1 METDKFVTLF
11 SNTCQ
16 EQYNTNSFSK
26 FRNKFIM
33 PLKLEG
39 DWKVSLL
46 DISFPFNP
54 INVQEQKIGFQL
66 VNRGLTKSLE
76 ADDTSGI
83 AHDEDVF
90 FESTTSRRDSVS
102 SADTHPKIGNNYR
115 SGTLKGGFYS
125 SVGELAYEITNLF
138 NTLFAD
144 LKEGKDLQ
152 GELCMEY
159 DHSTNQAKVYI
170 NNLED
175 QATENSEEE
184 ANELDSQTIRI
195 ITVNSH
201 LLETILGF
209 DNVMK
214 VEGRLGSEYWL
225 EVSPEVHFSSS
236 PCNLKL
242 IHKIYICTDL
252 IEHQIVGDKSLR
264 LLASCVL
271 PSKGNFHM
279 ISPSPRYHSIISGY
293 DSVRNVDSV
302 EIELFSN
309 IQNMSYFPSPL
320 NPSDNDFVE
329 CTLHFKRSSLIHSFP
344 I

>member
-26 FRNKFIM
+26 FRNKFIT

-54 INVQEQKIGFQL
+54 INVQEQKIGFQIGGSA
-66 VNRGLTKSLE
+66 VTKSLE
-76 ADDTSGI
+76 ADETSGI
-83 AHDEDVF
+83 VNEEDVY
-90 FESTTSRRDSVS
+90 FESASSHRDSD
-102 SADTHPKIGNNYR
+102 ATAETHPKICNKFR

-125 SVGELAYEITNLF
+125 SVGELAYEMTNLF

-144 LKEGKDLQ
+144 LKEGKELQ

-159 DHSTNQAKVYI
+159 DQSTNQAKVYVI
-170 NNLED
+170 NLED
-175 QATENSEEE
+175 EATENSEDE
-184 ANELDSQTIRI
+184 ANELESQTIRI
-195 ITVNSH
+195 ITDNPE

-209 DNVMK
+209 DNVMEI
-214 VEGRLGSEYWL
+214 EGRAGNEYWL
-225 EVSPEVHFSSS
+225 EVSPEVVFSSS

-252 IEHQIVGDKSLR
+252 IEHLIVGDKSLR
-264 LLASCVL
+264 
-271 PSKGNFHM
+271 
-279 ISPSPRYHSIISGY
+279 
-293 DSVRNVDSV
+293 
-302 EIELFSN
+302 
-309 IQNMSYFPSPL
+309 
-320 NPSDNDFVE
+320 
-329 CTLHFKRSSLIHSFP
+329 
-344 I
+344 

>member
-1 METDKFVTLF
+1 
-11 SNTCQ
+11 
-16 EQYNTNSFSK
+16 
-26 FRNKFIM
+26 M

-46 DISFPFNP
+46 DVSFPFNP
-54 INVQEQKIGFQL
+54 INVQEQKLGFQIIVIGQTKNL
-66 VNRGLTKSLE
+66 EVN
-76 ADDTSGI
+76 DTSGVNLEE
-83 AHDEDVF
+83 DEVYFDP
-90 FESTTSRRDSVS
+90 TTSPRDSVT
-102 SADTHPKIGNNYR
+102 SAETHPKSDSNYR

-138 NTLFAD
+138 NVLFTD
-144 LKEGKDLQ
+144 LKESEELHV
-152 GELCMEY
+152 ELCMEY
-159 DHSTNQAKVYI
+159 DQSTNRAKVYI
-170 NNLED
+170 NNLGDWAQEISED
-175 QATENSEEE
+175 E
-184 ANELDSQTIRI
+184 ANELETQTIRI
-195 ITVNSH
+195 ITDNPE

-209 DNVMK
+209 DNVMQI
-214 VEGRLGSEYWL
+214 EGREGLEYWL
-225 EVSPEVHFSSS
+225 EVRPEEILSSS
-236 PCNLKL
+236 PCNLKV

-252 IEHQIVGDKSLR
+252 IDHQSVGDKSLR

-293 DSVRNVDSV
+293 ESVRNLDSV

-309 IQNMSYFPSPL
+309 IHNMVYFPSPL